1 MEALSVK
8 DQDLIAKNIVAACDN
23 IEKLNKKA
31 YDFLNVCSGFIAH
44 YNLNGFK
51 DYYEDN
57 SLAADIL
64 ENEVSNQFRNFAP
77 GEKNYDYYMAKRDTY
92 NKIIRGLER
101 QTVNLWN
108 S

>member
-8 DQDLIAKNIVAACDN
+8 DQDLIAKNIVAACAN

-31 YDFLNVCSGFIAH
+31 YTFLNVCSGFIAH

-57 SLAADIL
+57 SLASDIL
-64 ENEVSNQFRNFAP
+64 ENEVSNQFRNFEP
-77 GEKNYDYYMAKRDTY
+77 VEKNYDYYMAMRDTY

-101 QTVNLWN
+101 QTVDLWN

>member
-31 YDFLNVCSGFIAH
+31 YNFLNTCSGFIAH

-51 DYYEDN
+51 GYYEDN
-57 SLAADIL
+57 SLVADIL
-64 ENEVSNQFRNFAP
+64 ENEVMNQFRNFAL
-77 GEKNYDYYMAKRDTY
+77 GERNYDYYMAKRDTY
-92 NKIIRGLER
+92 NKIIKGLER
-101 QTVNLWN
+101 QTLNLWN